1 MRTLSIVWR
10 RVSMTDDEKRIADI
24 LIDLNLLKEDIIGL
38 SVTIRTLGLQ
48 KKMLAWLEENNECL
62 QSQSVVDAQSAIVR
76 KILSFDEG

>member
-1 MRTLSIVWR
+1 
-10 RVSMTDDEKRIADI
+10 MTDDEKRIADI
-24 LIDLNLLKEDIIGL
+24 LIDLDLLKEDIIGL

-62 QSQSVVDAQSAIVR
+62 QSQSVLDAQSAIVE